1 MSQVTPDR
9 DSTSAANAVS
19 KAPARKRRRWGRRLL
34 ITFAVLFVLLGVLVG
49 LAPTIVSQ
57 PPVTRWALG
66 FVNGM
71 LRGRV
76 EAGRLSASWGGPVE
90 LRDVKIFDP
99 DHKEVLNVARI
110 SSPLG
115 VWGLITA
122 ALNFREVAIDA
133 PTVTL
138 LLTEDGRI
146 TLLDALSLRKPSPP
160 RPASPL
166 PDVHGR
172 IVLKDGTIRVLR
184 AGGGT
189 YEVRALDADVT
200 LATLGEITG
209 KLAAELPGGKLTGDM
224 DVKGLVKA
232 GQFDVGSAG
241 GRLTLGTE
249 GAIDLAPLAAVL
261 TPDSPVTGTATLQLD
276 GTFAPNDVQARIK
289 AAVQQLAS
297 SVAPQ
302 ARPLDLALEGQT
314 HVTNV
319 DVTGTAN
326 LTSQAGEADAEFAY
340 TYPKQPLHLD
350 GARILSAVLT
360 GESLDLPDFRLN
372 ARADIDLVAVE
383 QALPGTLNLRE
394 GQAIKAGKLEVTE
407 LAARG
412 GSTPGVRGKATLRDL
427 AVQNGT
433 QTLELQPINATL
445 AAMLEVGTGL
455 KVEQAEVQ
463 ASFAQV
469 SAHGVPSDLN
479 AKFSGDLTR
488 LQNDLGA
495 IFDLGGAQLAGGIRG
510 TASLRRGSNEQFD
523 VVADVAAQN
532 LRYQQGDKL
541 LDLPLATVTHA
552 GQITL
557 SDGAPARI
565 VSTATGINLADQVVL
580 AADGA
585 YDMQTGAANANIR
598 VTKADLAFLTT
609 KATAL
614 TGASVGALSGD
625 AALEAQFKRAA
636 NEQPLTSAGKLT
648 VKRLAVDGEVLG
660 ERDTVLAWVDSAVA
674 PGFQTVAVESANLDS
689 EFATVAAKGI
699 RVDLAQVAD
708 VNASLDAQADLAK
721 VMTLVG
727 RLAKLEQPPQVAG
740 TLTLHTTAGAQGSKV
755 GLQGQ
760 GRIAGLVI
768 GVGSE
773 PIRQDAVAL
782 TFDAELDPQAER
794 IALTQAKLTAE
805 ALGAELSG
813 EITQYRSGALLNLK
827 GHYDAQWVQITRL
840 LHELAPATEGSITV
854 AGTSSS
860 DFTVTGPASKPEV
873 VPTYRGVAGATQVA
887 WSSAGVYGVAL
898 GDAQLA
904 PKLTDG
910 KLNVPL
916 AAVSASGGQ
925 VQLGGTVDLTTPE
938 PTYLLPGRNE
948 LIRNVSVNKLFAD
961 AVLTYLNP
969 IFGQLTK
976 IDGTMT
982 LVTEDLNFPL
992 GDSLKTQASGRG
1004 RLEMNNVKI
1013 QPAGL
1018 LGELLALGGLGLADL
1033 YTTSISGCDFV
1044 IQDGRLSYQDL
1055 TLTFPGDFALQFRG
1069 SVGFDG
1075 TLDLIVAVPISAP
1088 LLERLGVRGPVVEY
1102 ARALTGGKIEVPI
1115 AGTRENPRL
1124 DLSKV
1129 DTKKLLEN
1137 VVKQGAQEE
1146 LKGAIQG
1153 LLGGGSGNKPDE
1165 EKPGDKPRRPRM
1177 PRLPGGKKDPP

>member
-1 MSQVTPDR
+1 MSQVTPDG
-9 DSTSAANAVS
+9 DSSSAANAAP
-19 KAPARKRRRWGRRLL
+19 KPPARKRRRWGRRLL
-34 ITFAVLFVLLGVLVG
+34 IAFAVLFVLLGVLVV

-76 EAGRLSASWGGPVE
+76 EAGRLSASWGGPLE

-99 DHKEVLNVARI
+99 DQKEVLNVARV

-122 ALNFREVAIDA
+122 ALNFREVVIDA

-146 TLLDALSLRKPSPP
+146 TLVDALSLRKPSPP
-160 RPASPL
+160 RPAAPL

-172 IVLKDGTIRVLR
+172 IVLKDGTIRVMR
-184 AGGGT
+184 AGGAT
-189 YEVRALDADVT
+189 YEVRALNADVT

-209 KLAAELPGGKLTGDM
+209 KLGADLPGAKLTGDV
-224 DVKGLVKA
+224 DVKGLVQA
-232 GQFDVGSAG
+232 GQFDVRAAG

-302 ARPLDLALEGQT
+302 ARPIDLALDGQA
-314 HVTNV
+314 HVTNAE
-319 DVTGTAN
+319 VTGNAD
-326 LTSQAGEADAEFAY
+326 LTSQAGKAAAEF
-340 TYPKQPLHLD
+340 TYAFPKQPLHLD

-360 GESLDLPDFRLN
+360 GESLDLPDFKLE
-372 ARADIDLVAVE
+372 AHADIDLVALE
-383 QALPGTLNLRE
+383 QALPGTLNLRD
-394 GQAIKAGKLEVTE
+394 GQEIKAGKLEVTE

-412 GSTPGVRGKATLRDL
+412 GTAPSVKGKATLQDL
-427 AVQNGT
+427 TVQNGT
-433 QTLELQPINATL
+433 QTLELQPIQAALAATL
-445 AAMLEVGTGL
+445 EAGTGL
-455 KVEQAEVQ
+455 KVEQADMQ
-463 ASFAQV
+463 ASFAQL
-469 SAHGVPSDLN
+469 SAQGVPNDLN
-479 AKFSGDLTR
+479 AKFNGDLTR
-488 LQNDLGA
+488 VQNDLGA
-495 IFDLGGAQLAGGIRG
+495 IFDLGGAQLAGGISG
-510 TASLRRGSNEQFD
+510 TASLKRSSREQFD
-523 VVADVAAQN
+523 LVADVAAQN
-532 LRYQQGDKL
+532 VRYQQGDKL
-541 LDLPLATVTHA
+541 LELPLATLTHT

-557 SDGAPARI
+557 TGGTPTRI
-565 VSTATGINLADQVVL
+565 VGTSTGVNLADQVVL
-580 AADGA
+580 AADGE
-585 YDMQTGAANANIR
+585 YDVQTGAARANVHVI
-598 VTKADLAFLTT
+598 KADLTFLTT

-614 TGASVGALSGD
+614 TGASTGALSGD
-625 AALEAQFKRAA
+625 AVLDAQLNRSAGD
-636 NEQPLTSAGKLT
+636 QPLISNGKLT
-648 VKRLAVDGEVLG
+648 VKRLAVDGNVLG
-660 ERDTVLAWVDSAVA
+660 ERDAVLTWTDSSMA
-674 PGFQTVAVESANLDS
+674 PGFETVAVESANLDS
-689 EFATVAAKGI
+689 EFATVAAKEI
-699 RVDLAQVAD
+699 RVDLAHAAD
-708 VNASLDAQADLAK
+708 VNAKLDAQADLAK

-740 TLTLHTTAGAQGSKV
+740 TLTLHTTAGAQAGKV
-755 GLQGQ
+755 ALQGQ
-760 GRIAGLVI
+760 GKIAGLTI
-768 GVGSE
+768 GGGSA
-773 PIRQDAVAL
+773 PIRQDAVDL
-782 TFDAELDPQAER
+782 TFNAELDPPAER
-794 IALTQAKLTAE
+794 IELTQAKLMAE
-805 ALGAELSG
+805 ALGAELNG

-840 LHELAPATEGSITV
+840 LHELAPATQGSITV
-854 AGTSSS
+854 TGTSSS

-904 PKLTDG
+904 PQLTDG

-992 GDSLKTQASGRG
+992 GDTLQTRASGRG

-1018 LGELLALGGLGLADL
+1018 LGELLALGGLGLADY
-1033 YTTSISGCDFV
+1033 YTTTISGCDFV
-1044 IQDGRLSYQDL
+1044 IQNGRLSYQDL

-1075 TLDLIVAVPISAP
+1075 TLDLVVAIPISAP
-1088 LLERLGVRGPVVEY
+1088 LLERLGVRGPIVEY
-1102 ARALTGGKIEVPI
+1102 ARVLTGGKIEVPI
-1115 AGTRENPRL
+1115 AGTREKPRL

-1153 LLGGGSGNKPDE
+1153 LLGGGGNKQEE
-1165 EKPGDKPRRPRM
+1165 EKPGDKPRRPRL